1 MKVYNLIENSDKKR
15 LLSNFFSL
23 ASLQGVN
30 YILPLLTFPYLVK
43 VLGVEYFGLLA
54 FSTAVVSYFN
64 IITDYGFNL
73 TATREISIHRENK
86 EKVIEIFSAVMS
98 IKFILMLLS
107 FLLLTILVFSFEK
120 FSNNWEVYLL
130 TFGMVVGQVL
140 FPVWFFQGME
150 RMKYITYLNIIAKV
164 IFTVAIFVFV
174 KEQSDFYLV
183 PLFTS
188 LGFIMVGVLSLWII
202 YKEFD
207 IRFRVQSFET
217 LKYYFVD
224 GWYLFKTRIFVSIYT
239 VTNIFLLG
247 LLTNNILVGYYS
259 IAERIVGA
267 LGGLFIPA
275 NQAIYPFMSKLY
287 EENRDKFRFFLK
299 KISQIYVG
307 ISFLLFI
314 FMYLFSED
322 IVKLVN
328 GTMSDDISSIYHI
341 LIFLIFTAPFGTLY
355 AQIMVT
361 ESKNKKISE
370 IVRDI
375 AILNMIFVPLSIYF
389 FGAVGMALVV
399 VLLQYFIVLRY
410 YITID
415 KGIE

>member
-164 IFTVAIFVFV
+164 IFTVAIFIFV

-415 KGIE
+415 RGV